1 MEKKNSVESITGK
14 ESVEDLIAMVNRQD
28 NPNGVIAMICMT
40 TKLTNPATFNQFTKE
55 LKNKRPDLY
64 KDHNLAKL
72 LNSGNN
78 QQNNS
83 SACFI
88 ATATLGDYNHPVV
101 IDLRNFRDMFLLKNI
116 FGRIF
121 IRIYYFFG
129 PFFAELISKFEPLRL
144 LSFNFLIKPLHK
156 LIKKNLLK

>member
-14 ESVEDLIAMVNRQD
+14 ESVEDLIAMVDRQD
-28 NPNGVIAMICMT
+28 NPSGVIAMISLT
-40 TKLTNPATFNQFTKE
+40 TQMTNPATYNQFASKLKKE
-55 LKNKRPDLY
+55 RPEIYNKY
-64 KDHNLAKL
+64 KKIFNPSDSNDK
-72 LNSGNN
+72 
-78 QQNNS
+78 S
-83 SACFI
+83 SCFI
-88 ATATLGDYNHPVV
+88 ATATMKDYNHPIV
-101 IDLRNFRDMFLLKNI
+101 IDLRNFRDMFLLKNV

-129 PFFAELISKFEPLRL
+129 PFFARLISKFELLRL